1 MKSALLRRT
10 VTVAVGFAVAVGLT
24 GFGPPVSADTGEAA
38 TGVPGATVPAI
49 TACDGGTKQVQLVY
63 VRSPA
68 GADRYAEMA
77 PKIEAMSSQINLA
90 VQYGALRTG
99 GSRGIRY
106 VSNADCSPRID
117 NVVLASGT
125 NIMDYNS
132 VQRDLVSRGYDS
144 VDRKYLIFLQTTAF
158 CGLASGGTLT
168 AGPSWA
174 MVGTGCWEW
183 NPAGHEL
190 LHALG
195 AVNSNAPHGT
205 PGGHCWDDADIMC
218 YDDDGAPGTYPLQ
231 DLCPKS
237 SEPDLVDCNN
247 DDYFNTDPA
256 AGTWLANNPNSNV
269 ARSPFLSSVAMA
281 PVYTGSK
288 TVTTARAGATAYVTK
303 YQLPTGEWTAKA
315 KIVTNT
321 SSPFFS
327 AVLAVRTPNGVR
339 YVPPAGVQRGSAA
352 YITVEHNTS
361 IEFKL
366 CEGNVTAKSGCTATW
381 W

>member
-1 MKSALLRRT
+1 MRSTLLRRT
-10 VTVAVGFAVAVGLT
+10 AAVMAGFVVATGLT
-24 GFGPPVSADTGEAA
+24 GVGAPVSADTGGVTSQAA
-38 TGVPGATVPAI
+38 VPVAA
-49 TACDGGTKQVQLVY
+49 ACEDGTKQVQLLY

-77 PKIEAMSSQINLA
+77 PKIETMSAEINSA
-90 VQYGALRTG
+90 VQRSALRTG
-99 GSRGIRY
+99 GSRKIRY
-106 VSNADCSPRID
+106 VGNTDCSPRID
-117 NVVLASGT
+117 NVVLSSTT
-125 NIMDYNS
+125 NIMDYDS
-132 VQRDLVSRGYDS
+132 VRKDLSSRGYNS
-144 VDRKYLIFLQTTAF
+144 ADRKYLIFLQTTAF

-168 AGPSWA
+168 AGPSWS
-174 MVGTGCWEW
+174 MVGAGCWEW
-183 NPAGHEL
+183 NAAGHEL

-195 AVNSNAPHGT
+195 AVSPNAPHGT

-218 YDDDGAPGTYPLQ
+218 YDDDDKPGTYPLQ
-231 DLCPKS
+231 ELCPKS
-237 SEPDLVDCNN
+237 SEQDLVDCNN
-247 DDYFNTDPA
+247 DDYFNTDPP
-256 AGTWLANNPNSNV
+256 AGTWLANNPNANV
-269 ARSPFLSSVAMA
+269 ARSPFLSSSAMA

-288 TVTTARAGATAYVTK
+288 TITTARAGATAYVTK

-339 YVPPAGVQRGSAA
+339 YVPPSGVQRGSAA
-352 YITVEHNTS
+352 HITVEHNDS

-366 CEGNVTAKSGCTATW
+366 CEGNAAAKSGCTATW